1 MLAAV
6 INLLKAE
13 FELYN
18 SHICNMKFLDFTLP
32 EFAFLDG
39 SDHEATNITT
49 TRNIIQHNP
58 THTILEVLDMQEPM
72 EFKLNADVQTF
83 DFIYHNTFGEKEN
96 HKLAV
101 HFTMTDEEALR
112 DVFLKAAKWYSDYLT
127 WEDGNIQDEE
137 L

>member
-1 MLAAV
+1 MD
-6 INLLKAE
+6 
-13 FELYN
+13 
-18 SHICNMKFLDFTLP
+18 FLDFTLP

-39 SDHEATNITT
+39 SDHEPANITA

-58 THTILEVLDMQEPM
+58 THTVLEVLDMQEPV
-72 EFKLNADVQTF
+72 EFKLNDTVKTF

-101 HFTMTDEEALR
+101 HFTMADDMQLKE
-112 DVFLKAAKWYSDYLT
+112 VFLKAAKWYSDYLT
-127 WEDGNIQDEE
+127 WEDGNIENEE